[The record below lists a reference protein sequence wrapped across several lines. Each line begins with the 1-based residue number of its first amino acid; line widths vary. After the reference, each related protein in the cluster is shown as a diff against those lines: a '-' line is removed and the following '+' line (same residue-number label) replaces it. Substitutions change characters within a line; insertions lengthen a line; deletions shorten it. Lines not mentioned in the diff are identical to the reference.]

1 MVTGNLLQ
9 EEEKC
14 GIVRVSN
21 HAGSQEVRILK
32 IVTLMENTAV
42 DPQLHTEP
50 ALSMYVEANGKKILF
65 DAGMTENFAENAEKL
80 GVDLAAVDLVILSHG
95 HDDHG
100 GGLPR
105 FLELNQT
112 APVYINRHA
121 FRPFYAR
128 ETKDLSIPAMLKD
141 HKQVV
146 ITDDYLDLGDGME
159 LFTCNGK
166 EFPYQVRHFGL
177 STMTGG
183 IHVPD
188 DFRHEQYLLIREGE
202 KKVLFSGCSHK
213 GILNIMSW
221 VECDVLLGGFHFMR
235 LELEGEDRDYLEMSA
250 KKLMEY
256 PTTYYTC
263 HCTGLKQYGFLKERM
278 GDQLRYAAGGQTIE
292 L

>member
-1 MVTGNLLQ
+1 M
-9 EEEKC
+9 
-14 GIVRVSN
+14 
-21 HAGSQEVRILK
+21 K

-42 DPQLHTEP
+42 SPDLHTEA

-65 DAGMTENFAENAEKL
+65 DTGMTADFAENARKL
-80 GVDLAAVDLVILSHG
+80 GVDLEQVDMVILSHG

-105 FLELNQT
+105 FLELNHT

-128 ETKDLSIPAMLKD
+128 QTKDLSLPAMLKG
-141 HKQVV
+141 HEQVV
-146 ITDDYLDLGDGME
+146 VTDDYLDLGNGME

-166 EFPYQVRHFGL
+166 QLSYPLRHFGL
-177 STMTGG
+177 STVTGG
-183 IHVPD
+183 EHVPD
-188 DFRHEQYLLIREGE
+188 DFRHEQYLLIREGD

-235 LELEGEDRDYLEMSA
+235 LELEGEDKAYLEMSA
-250 KKLMEY
+250 YKLKEY

-278 GDQLRYAAGGQTIE
+278 GEQLQYAAGGSVIE